1 MTGKQAYKGGPF
13 LKLNFGRP
21 ILFEISASAEINNRF
36 CSAISLVFAKKL
48 LDELKML
55 GKIIILLIVGLLE
68 FKNSRIVGT

>member
-1 MTGKQAYKGGPF
+1 MTGKQAYEGVSPP

-21 ILFEISASAEINNRF
+21 NLFEISASAEISNRF

-55 GKIIILLIVGLLE
+55 GKLIILLI
-68 FKNSRIVGT
+68 RTVGT